1 MKKFFKGLVEFL
13 KDSRGNFSVFTL
25 ISLAASIA
33 LIYFGIVEVQN
44 KHFVQESILWA
55 LFVMYSLA
63 VLSDSLIAAVIE
75 HGVWKAK
82 AAPETYVNAPI
93 DTDSVNLTPDSLN
106 ITPNTLTVEKPS
118 EES

>member
-1 MKKFFKGLVEFL
+1 MKKFFKGLADFL
-13 KDSRGNFSVFTL
+13 RDSRGNFSVFTL

-33 LIYFGIVEVQN
+33 LIYFGVIEVQN
-44 KHFVQESILWA
+44 KHFVQSQILWS

-75 HGVWKAK
+75 HGVWRAK

-93 DTDSVNLTPDSLN
+93 DTDSVTLTPDNL
-106 ITPNTLTVEKPS
+106 TLEKPS
-118 EES
+118 EEQP